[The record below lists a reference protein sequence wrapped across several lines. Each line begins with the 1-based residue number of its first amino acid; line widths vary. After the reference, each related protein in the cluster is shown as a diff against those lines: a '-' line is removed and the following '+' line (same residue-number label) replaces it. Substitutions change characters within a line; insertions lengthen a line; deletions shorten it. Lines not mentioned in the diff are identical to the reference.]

1 MENQEKDVLLEEEQ
15 QHDKIE
21 QLDINNKVKSVH

>member
-1 MENQEKDVLLEEEQ
+1 MENNLELENVE

-21 QLDINNKVKSVH
+21 QLDINNKVKSSFLN